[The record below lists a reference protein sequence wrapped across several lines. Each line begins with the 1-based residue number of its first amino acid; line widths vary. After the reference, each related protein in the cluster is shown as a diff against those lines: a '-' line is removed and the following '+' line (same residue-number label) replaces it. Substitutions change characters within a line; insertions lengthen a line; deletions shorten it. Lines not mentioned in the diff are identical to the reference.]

1 MATYVIKKLS
11 FQKEQKEGVRAQ
23 GTDTKVAQEKQLVE
37 LIITGGEIHMASRK
51 EMILLADDK

>member
-1 MATYVIKKLS
+1 MIKKLS